1 MTVELYLMGTG
12 TPTPLTHRAGSGYL
26 LTVDNERILVDCG
39 PGIVRRLLEKNE
51 DLTQIDTLLLTHLH
65 YDHCVDFAYFA
76 LTRWD
81 QGAGKIGELAV
92 VGPPGT
98 QKMTDRLLSPDGA
111 FAPDLIARTEHP
123 GSQFIYQA
131 RGGIL
136 PRQRPV
142 PEVEEVIHGSELDKG
157 AWSVRVA
164 EVVHVQ
170 PHLTCL
176 AYRVE
181 APGTSIVFG
190 GDTAPTEA
198 LVELAR
204 GANILIHMC
213 HFLNGVVTDPRM
225 TGFCSGH
232 LDAARSAKEAG
243 VDTLV
248 LVHLTEQMEGPGV
261 RERIVAEASRE
272 FSGDIVYGED
282 LLQVPTTGPQVA
294 KLT

>member
-1 MTVELYLMGTG
+1 MTVELHLMGTG

-39 PGIVRRLLEKNE
+39 PGIVRRLLQKQE

-81 QGAGKIGELAV
+81 QGAGKIEELAV
-92 VGPPGT
+92 IGPPGT
-98 QKMTDRLLSPDGA
+98 RTMTDRLLGSEGA
-111 FAPDLIARTEHP
+111 FAPDLEARTQHP
-123 GSQFIYQA
+123 GSQFIYEA

-136 PRQRPV
+136 PRELPV
-142 PEVEEVIHGSELDKG
+142 PDVEEVAHGSALDRG
-157 AWSVRVA
+157 EWSMQVA

-170 PHLTCL
+170 PQLTCL
-176 AYRVE
+176 AYRIE
-181 APGTSIVFG
+181 TRGTSIVFG

-213 HFLNGVVTDPRM
+213 HFLNGLVSDQRM

-261 RERIVAEASRE
+261 RERIVAEASTV
-272 FSGDIVYGED
+272 FNGDIIYGED
-282 LLQVPTTGPQVA
+282 LLQVPTEGAQVA